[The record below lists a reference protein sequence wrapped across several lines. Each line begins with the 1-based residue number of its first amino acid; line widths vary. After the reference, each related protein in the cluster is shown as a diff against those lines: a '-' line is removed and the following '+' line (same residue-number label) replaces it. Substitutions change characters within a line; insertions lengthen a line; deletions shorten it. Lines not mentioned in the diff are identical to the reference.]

1 MPLGSRGSAVAEGD
15 IEWLYHG
22 AMAARAG
29 LRWYGRVNRLPV
41 IAVLDDEPKLRK
53 ALRRL
58 LVAHGFAVVTFEHGE
73 DVIEAL
79 TAQPMDCLL
88 LDLHMESTNGF
99 DVLEAMAARGLTT
112 PVIVI
117 TGHGEPDTA
126 ARVMT
131 MGAASYLNKPVDES
145 ALLAAIGDA
154 IGTRSSPWKPL
165 P

>member
-1 MPLGSRGSAVAEGD
+1 
-15 IEWLYHG
+15 LYHR
-22 AMAARAG
+22 AMAVHLD
-29 LRWYGRVNRLPV
+29 LRWDGRVNHLPV
-41 IAVLDDEPKLRK
+41 IAILDDEPQLRK

-58 LVAHGFAVVTFEHGE
+58 LVAHGFAVVTFEHGD
-73 DVIEAL
+73 DVISAL
-79 TAQPMDCLL
+79 TAQPLDCLL

-99 DVLEAMAARGLTT
+99 DVLETIAHRGLTT

-126 ARVMT
+126 VRVMG

-145 ALLAAIGDA
+145 SLLAAIGDA
-154 IGTRSSPWKPL
+154 IGSRSSPWKPR

>member
-1 MPLGSRGSAVAEGD
+1 MAV
-15 IEWLYHG
+15 
-22 AMAARAG
+22 RSG
-29 LRWYGRVNRLPV
+29 LRWDDRVNRLPV
-41 IAVLDDEPKLRK
+41 IAILDDEPKLRK

-58 LVAHGFAVVTFEHGE
+58 LMAHGFAVVTFENGE
-73 DVIEAL
+73 DVIAAL

-99 DVLEAMAARGLTT
+99 DVLEAIADRGLTT

-126 ARVMT
+126 VRVLA
-131 MGAASYLNKPVDES
+131 MGASSYLNKPVDES

-154 IGTRSSPWKPL
+154 IGTRSSSWKSHP
-165 P
+165 

>member
-1 MPLGSRGSAVAEGD
+1 
-15 IEWLYHG
+15 
-22 AMAARAG
+22 MAAREG
-29 LRWYGRVNRLPV
+29 IRWDGRVNHLPV

-58 LVAHGFAVVTFEHGE
+58 LVAHGFAVVTFERGD
-73 DVIEAL
+73 DVITAL

-99 DVLEAMAARGLTT
+99 DVLEAIVGRGLTT

-126 ARVMT
+126 ARVMA

-154 IGTRSSPWKPL
+154 IGTRSSSWKPHL
-165 P
+165 